1 MLVKLSEYQPLAYRD
16 GWSYRSVST
25 HHGSLNGLI
34 CETRAYP
41 LRERPGAGTTELPR
55 GRLAL
60 KTRFMNFHRLA
71 LATGFAVLGA
81 ALPST
86 GAMAQSVPA
95 EWFKVCTPQGENQIC
110 NTQYTMIADTRQ
122 LITAVNLINV
132 SGQVNQK
139 VLQAVVPTGRVIP
152 AGVQLQI
159 DTNPAQTLNYSV
171 CFPDRCI
178 AEVELSD
185 AMVNSMK
192 RGGTLKVTSTNFQR
206 QPNPINVTLQGF
218 TQAYDGPAREQPEL
232 EQRQQQLNEALQ
244 SQAEARRKRFED
256 AQNQAIE
263 GGNAQ

>member
-1 MLVKLSEYQPLAYRD
+1 M
-16 GWSYRSVST
+16 
-25 HHGSLNGLI
+25 
-34 CETRAYP
+34 
-41 LRERPGAGTTELPR
+41 
-55 GRLAL
+55 
-60 KTRFMNFHRLA
+60 
-71 LATGFAVLGA
+71 
-81 ALPST
+81 
-86 GAMAQSVPA
+86 
-95 EWFKVCTPQGENQIC
+95 
-110 NTQYTMIADTRQ
+110 
-122 LITAVNLINV
+122 
-132 SGQVNQK
+132 
-139 VLQAVVPTGRVIP
+139 LQAVVPTGRVIP

-159 DTNPAQTLNYSV
+159 DTNAAQTLNYSV

-218 TQAYDGPAREQPEL
+218 TKAYDGPAREQPEL

-244 SQAEARRKRFED
+244 NQAEARRKRFED